1 MIEIRQRLVP
11 RSRTHTGSLWEASTE
26 IGGKPDSATS
36 RHGAPQ
42 ALARALVAAGIPDQ
56 PVEVRSEVC
65 VFDDSAEIRSEVLRG
80 CIRYRSL
87 HAMAKTTFEEGD
99 RPLHRARFKERPQI
113 ARPLPPGRQEM
124 RFTLPA
130 GILASD
136 GLSDG
141 LDAGGGTGQKCVS
154 SAATYD
160 LETRPAGDHEAGS
173 LTSTAA
179 TRRCGEC
186 DGDFLA
192 ARRWSRFCSPAC
204 RLRAHR
210 RSSLGHPA
218 ERVAVALPEAL
229 SGPDTR

>member
-1 MIEIRQRLVP
+1 MIEIRQRIVP

-26 IGGKPDSATS
+26 IDGMSYSAAS

-42 ALARALVAAGIPDQ
+42 ALARVLVAAGIPDQ
-56 PVEVRSEVC
+56 PVKVRSEVC
-65 VFDDSAEIRSEVLRG
+65 IFDNGAEIRTEKLRG

-99 RPLHRARFKERPQI
+99 RPLHRARFKERTQI
-113 ARPLPPGRQEM
+113 ARPLPPVRQKM
-124 RFTLPA
+124 RFTYPV

-136 GLSDG
+136 EQESP
-141 LDAGGGTGQKCVS
+141 
-154 SAATYD
+154 
-160 LETRPAGDHEAGS
+160 ETEAP
-173 LTSTAA
+173 A
-179 TRRCGEC
+179 TRRCEGC
-186 DGDFLA
+186 GGDFLA

-218 ERVAVALPEAL
+218 ERVAVALPEVL